1 MTIAELIERV
11 RRYEPAADAQRLTRV
26 YELAVAAHQ
35 GQRRASG
42 ESYVEHPLA
51 VAGILADLE
60 VDHQTIAAAL
70 LHDVVEDTSVTSEQV
85 TAQFGDEVARLV
97 DGVTKLTRIPYQS
110 KEDAQVENLR
120 KMFLAMA
127 KDIRVIIIKLADRLH
142 NMRTLASLPP
152 PKQQAIA
159 RETLDIYAPIA
170 HRLGIWKIKWEIEDE
185 CLRYLDPSS
194 YHDIVERVAK
204 TRREREA
211 DVEKAIARLRDEF
224 KELKINAEIQG
235 RPKHFYSIYSKI
247 SKGRDF
253 STIYDLTAIR
263 IIVDTVKDCYAA
275 LGAVH
280 AMWTPLPGRFKDY
293 IAMPKPNMYQS
304 LHTTVVGPSGDPLEI
319 QIRTWEM
326 HRTSEYGIAAH
337 WRYKEGGKADQYENK
352 LSWLRALLEWQKDM
366 RDSRV
371 FMENLKL
378 DLFDSQVFVFSPR
391 GDVYSVPAGGTPLD
405 FAYQVHT
412 DVGNH
417 CVGAKINGRIVP
429 LDYAMQNG
437 DICEILVNKSSGRP
451 SLDWLS
457 IVKTSSAKHKI
468 KQWFRKER
476 REENVLAGQEALEQE
491 LARAG
496 VRTDV
501 ARGALLER
509 IASRLNYA
517 TPTDLYAAIGFGD
530 ASAQAV
536 ANRVRDE
543 VKHDNVVDLTKIGRK
558 PALRKSP
565 RRTSGVRIAGVDD
578 VLVRL
583 SKCCSPVPGRS
594 DHRVRH
600 DRPRRER
607 PSRRLPQRGL
617 HERDP
622 RADSPGA
629 VGRRRR
635 PYALRRHRSRGRR
648 PFAAAPRHH
657 GGLCRAQDAGQL
669 GERAGAQRR
678 RSGRELDGA
687 DSRPRSSAQAA
698 HQDRNAQERP
708 PRLSRYEA
716 RAHGALGGVSNAH
729 FVVPAIAA
737 FAAGA
742 MNSVAGGG
750 SFLSFPA
757 LLFAGVPADFGQRN
771 EQCGDVGRHHRER
784 ARLPR
789 RSHRASGAFA
799 AGGLRERRRF
809 ADRRVRCFSSRRRHS
824 SNA

>member
-1 MTIAELIERV
+1 MTITELIERV
-11 RRYEPAADAQRLTRV
+11 RRYDTSADAEALMRG
-26 YELAVAAHQ
+26 YEVAVTAHG

-42 ESYVEHPLA
+42 ESFIEHPLA

-60 VDHQTIAAAL
+60 MDHQTIAAAL
-70 LHDVVEDTSVTSEQV
+70 LHDVVEDTSITNEQV
-85 TAQFGDEVARLV
+85 AEQFGDEISRLV

-152 PKQQAIA
+152 SKQQGIA

-185 CLRYLDPSS
+185 CLRYLDPAS

-211 DVEKAIARLRDEF
+211 DVENAIARLRDEF
-224 KELKINAEIQG
+224 KALKVNAEIQG

-247 SKGRDF
+247 SKGREF

-326 HRTSEYGIAAH
+326 HRTGEYGIAAH
-337 WRYKEGGKADQYENK
+337 WRYKEGGKADQFENK

-391 GDVYSVPAGGTPLD
+391 GDVYSIPAGGTPLD

-496 VRTDV
+496 LRTDV
-501 ARGALLER
+501 ARGELLGG

-543 VKHDNVVDLTKIGRK
+543 LKHDNVVDLTKIGRR
-558 PALRKSP
+558 PAPRKGV
-565 RRTSGVRIAGVDD
+565 RRSSGVRIAGVDD

-583 SKCCSPVPGRS
+583 SKCCSPVPGDPIIGYVTIGRGVS
-594 DHRVRH
+594 IHRADCPNVAYMNATPERILQAQWIDDAGLTHGVDVEVEADDRAQLLQDIMAVFSELKTQVSSVNARVRKDGVAVASLTVQIRDLDH
-600 DRPRRER
+600 LHKLLTKVETLKNVRRVYRVTKRER
-607 PSRRLPQRGL
+607 T
-617 HERDP
+617 
-622 RADSPGA
+622 
-629 VGRRRR
+629 
-635 PYALRRHRSRGRR
+635 AL
-648 PFAAAPRHH
+648 
-657 GGLCRAQDAGQL
+657 
-669 GERAGAQRR
+669 
-678 RSGRELDGA
+678 
-687 DSRPRSSAQAA
+687 
-698 HQDRNAQERP
+698 
-708 PRLSRYEA
+708 
-716 RAHGALGGVSNAH
+716 
-729 FVVPAIAA
+729 
-737 FAAGA
+737 
-742 MNSVAGGG
+742 
-750 SFLSFPA
+750 
-757 LLFAGVPADFGQRN
+757 
-771 EQCGDVGRHHRER
+771 
-784 ARLPR
+784 
-789 RSHRASGAFA
+789 
-799 AGGLRERRRF
+799 
-809 ADRRVRCFSSRRRHS
+809 
-824 SNA
+824 

>member
-1 MTIAELIERV
+1 MTIDELIERV
-11 RRYEPAADAQRLTRV
+11 RRYEPSADGEWLKRV
-26 YELAVAAHQ
+26 YELSDAAHQ
-35 GQRRASG
+35 GQHRASG
-42 ESYVEHPLA
+42 ESYIEHPLA
-51 VAGILADLE
+51 VAGILAELE

-70 LHDVVEDTSVTSEQV
+70 LHDVVEDTSITSEEV
-85 TAQFGDEVARLV
+85 TAQFGEEVARLV
-97 DGVTKLTRIPYQS
+97 EGVTKLTRIPYQS

-152 PKQQAIA
+152 AKQQAIA

-194 YHDIVERVAK
+194 FLEIVERVAK

-211 DVEKAIARLRDEF
+211 DVENAITRLCEEF

-247 SKGRDF
+247 SKGRDY

-304 LHTTVVGPSGDPLEI
+304 LHTTVVGPSGEPLEI

-337 WRYKEGGKADQYENK
+337 WRYKEGGKADQFENK

-391 GDVYSVPAGGTPLD
+391 GDVYSMPAGGTPLD

-417 CVGAKINGRIVP
+417 CVGAKVNGRIVP

-457 IVKTSSAKHKI
+457 TVKTSSAKHKI

-476 REENVLAGQEALEQE
+476 REENVLAGQEALEHE

-496 VRTDV
+496 LRTDV

-509 IASRLNYA
+509 IASRLNYS

-530 ASAQAV
+530 ASAQSV
-536 ANRVRDE
+536 VNRLRDE
-543 VKHDNVVDLTKIGRK
+543 IKHDNVVDFTKIGRK
-558 PALRKSP
+558 AVARKAP

-583 SKCCSPVPGRS
+583 SKCCSPVPGDPIIGYVTIGRGVSVHRADCPNVAFMNATPERILQAQWLDDAGLTHGVDIEVEADDRS
-594 DHRVRH
+594 QLLTDIMAVFSELKTQVSSVNARVRKDGVAVSSLTVQIRDLDH
-600 DRPRRER
+600 LHKLLTKLETLKNVRRVYRVTKRER
-607 PSRRLPQRGL
+607 T
-617 HERDP
+617 
-622 RADSPGA
+622 
-629 VGRRRR
+629 
-635 PYALRRHRSRGRR
+635 AL
-648 PFAAAPRHH
+648 
-657 GGLCRAQDAGQL
+657 
-669 GERAGAQRR
+669 
-678 RSGRELDGA
+678 
-687 DSRPRSSAQAA
+687 
-698 HQDRNAQERP
+698 
-708 PRLSRYEA
+708 
-716 RAHGALGGVSNAH
+716 
-729 FVVPAIAA
+729 
-737 FAAGA
+737 
-742 MNSVAGGG
+742 
-750 SFLSFPA
+750 
-757 LLFAGVPADFGQRN
+757 
-771 EQCGDVGRHHRER
+771 
-784 ARLPR
+784 
-789 RSHRASGAFA
+789 
-799 AGGLRERRRF
+799 
-809 ADRRVRCFSSRRRHS
+809 
-824 SNA
+824 

>member
-1 MTIAELIERV
+1 MTIAQLIERV
-11 RRYEPAADAQRLTRV
+11 RLYDPSADAEWLMRV
-26 YELAVAAHQ
+26 YELANDAHQ

-42 ESYVEHPLA
+42 ESYIEHPLA
-51 VAGILADLE
+51 VAGILAELE
-60 VDHQTIAAAL
+60 MDHQTIAAAL
-70 LHDVVEDTSVTSEQV
+70 LHDVVEDTSITAEQV
-85 TAQFGDEVARLV
+85 TEQFGDEVARLV

-142 NMRTLASLPP
+142 NMRTLASLPVS
-152 PKQQAIA
+152 KQQAIA

-185 CLRYLDPSS
+185 CLRYLDAAS
-194 YHDIVERVAK
+194 YHDIVELVAK

-224 KELKINAEIQG
+224 KELKVNAEIQG

-247 SKGRDF
+247 KTGRDF

-263 IIVDTVKDCYAA
+263 IIVDSVKDCYAA

-304 LHTTVVGPSGDPLEI
+304 LHTTVVGPSGEPLEI

-326 HRTSEYGIAAH
+326 HRTGEYGIAAH
-337 WRYKEGGKADQYENK
+337 WRYKEGGKADQFENK

-391 GDVYSVPAGGTPLD
+391 GDVYSIAAGGTPLD

-417 CVGAKINGRIVP
+417 CVGAKLNGRIVP
-429 LDYAMQNG
+429 LDYQVQNG

-496 VRTDV
+496 LRTDV
-501 ARGALLER
+501 ARGELLER

-517 TPTDLYAAIGFGD
+517 TPTDLFAAIGFGD

-543 VKHDNVVDLTKIGRK
+543 VRHDNVVDLTKIGRK
-558 PALRKSP
+558 PVVRKGV
-565 RRTSGVRIAGVDD
+565 RRSSGVRIAGVDD

-583 SKCCSPVPGRS
+583 SKCCSPVPGDPIIGYVTIGRGVSVHRADCPNVAFMNATPERILQAQWLGGADLTHSVDIEVEADDRS
-594 DHRVRH
+594 QLLQDIMAVFSELKTQVSSVNARVRRDGVAVASLTIQIRDLDH
-600 DRPRRER
+600 LHKLLVRIEKLKNVRRVYRVTKRER
-607 PSRRLPQRGL
+607 T
-617 HERDP
+617 
-622 RADSPGA
+622 
-629 VGRRRR
+629 
-635 PYALRRHRSRGRR
+635 AL
-648 PFAAAPRHH
+648 
-657 GGLCRAQDAGQL
+657 
-669 GERAGAQRR
+669 
-678 RSGRELDGA
+678 
-687 DSRPRSSAQAA
+687 
-698 HQDRNAQERP
+698 
-708 PRLSRYEA
+708 
-716 RAHGALGGVSNAH
+716 
-729 FVVPAIAA
+729 
-737 FAAGA
+737 
-742 MNSVAGGG
+742 
-750 SFLSFPA
+750 
-757 LLFAGVPADFGQRN
+757 
-771 EQCGDVGRHHRER
+771 
-784 ARLPR
+784 
-789 RSHRASGAFA
+789 
-799 AGGLRERRRF
+799 
-809 ADRRVRCFSSRRRHS
+809 
-824 SNA
+824 